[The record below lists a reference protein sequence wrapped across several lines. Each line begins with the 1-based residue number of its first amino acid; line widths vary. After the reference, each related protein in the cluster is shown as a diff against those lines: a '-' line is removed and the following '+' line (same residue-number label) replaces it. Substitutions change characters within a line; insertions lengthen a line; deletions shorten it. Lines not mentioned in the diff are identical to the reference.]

1 MPTMGLS
8 KPNAITPISDPVHG
22 RIDLTIFDRDL
33 VDHRYFQRLHFI
45 LQNSVNYVSFPGN
58 KNSRFPHSLGVAHF
72 SSKMFVNGLN
82 NSDTASLRAFLDI
95 AADFLVRLDKTLPNS
110 SRTGLVGDDSETSNF
125 ERYNNAYQTTI
136 EGRSGFMHVPLA
148 AAINSTSVSRAQKCG
163 TGKIKLPAGFV
174 VDTLWQAIRL
184 YGLVHDI
191 GHLPMSHAFETAVE
205 YLPQTIR
212 LLGADANLVK
222 TTKMLSIVRRKH
234 FTGLTNNTEKYFSD
248 FANLLDVDIKE
259 IRTVSRD
266 KQLHETR
273 GISLYNIFISK
284 YSKPS
289 ACFDSRCSEDIDK
302 YGLFIHHLT
311 LSIILS
317 PAVSPSKSQR
327 GQKKSTVSA
336 HKFSFLFA
344 VRQIVDGE
352 VDGDRID
359 YTIRDS
365 QEAGLETGI
374 FDCDRIADFSLM
386 TASPDPAVFA
396 FGFFHRALPAIEQF
410 FEARYQ
416 CYKYQIFH
424 RTTVRSNKCV
434 EELISTI
441 LSFAFIYPNSQFATI
456 VDRYGYVSRKKSKI
470 IDLLPVVL
478 DFIEKIDDSTLRSLL
493 FEVKEVSTDITEQN
507 RLKQQNDG
515 SYELSQ
521 VIRHMADVVLFRD
534 FSKICTVFKEESLA
548 SLIES
553 ATGSTP
559 SAESVK
565 KFAVAYIPYFDDF
578 VFELRRSVWTRSIDE
593 TGIPILIFAAEI
605 TARVF
610 EAGIDTESGELIENL
625 PFEKE
630 VWVIDSDGSREKV
643 ALKSPSLRSM
653 FRRKTD
659 DRRSYVYAVGKDMKS
674 PNSTELEI
682 VREEALKLIRTKF
695 TNLQ

>member
-8 KPNAITPISDPVHG
+8 KPNALTPISDPVHG
-22 RIDLTIFDRDL
+22 RIDLTIFDRDF

-58 KNSRFPHSLGVAHF
+58 KNSRFPHSLGVSHF
-72 SSKMFVNGLN
+72 SSKMFVNALN
-82 NSDTASLRAFLDI
+82 NSDTISLRDFLDV
-95 AADFLVRLDKTLPNS
+95 AADFLVRLEETLQDPS
-110 SRTGLVGDDSETSNF
+110 SSGLVDSDSDAPSF
-125 ERYNNAYQTTI
+125 ERYNNAYRTTI
-136 EGRSGFMHVPLA
+136 EGRSGFLHVPLA
-148 AAINSTSVSRAQKCG
+148 EAKNGATVSRSHEYG
-163 TGKIKLPAGFV
+163 TGETRLSAGFI

-184 YGLVHDI
+184 YGLVHDV
-191 GHLPMSHAFETAVE
+191 GHLPMSHAFETAVKN
-205 YLPQTIR
+205 LPQTIR
-212 LLGADANLVK
+212 SLGADADLVK
-222 TTKMLSIVRRKH
+222 TAKKLSIARRDD
-234 FTGLTNNTEKYFSD
+234 FTGLTSDTQKYFAD
-248 FANLLDVDIKE
+248 FAKLLDVDAEAIQA
-259 IRTVSRD
+259 VSRG
-266 KQLHETR
+266 KELHETR

-289 ACFDSRCSEDIDK
+289 ACFDSRCSDDIDK

-317 PAVSPSKSQR
+317 SAVSPSKSRQNK
-327 GQKKSTVSA
+327 KKSKTPA
-336 HKFSFLFA
+336 HRFSFLFA
-344 VRQIVDGE
+344 MRQIVDGE

-365 QEAGLETGI
+365 QEAGLEAGV

-386 TASPDPAVFA
+386 TADSDPAIFA

-441 LSFAFIYPNSQFATI
+441 LSFAFIYPDSSLAEI
-456 VDRYGYVSRKKSKI
+456 VERYGYISRKKSKVV
-470 IDLLPVVL
+470 DLLPVVL

-493 FEVKEVSTDITEQN
+493 FEVKEISTDKDKQN
-507 RLKQQNDG
+507 QLKHRNDG

-534 FSKICTVFKEESLA
+534 FSKICTVFKEENLT
-548 SLIES
+548 SLITK
-553 ATGSTP
+553 ATGHTP
-559 SAESVK
+559 SVQSVK
-565 KFAVAYIPYFDDF
+565 KFTIHSIPYFDDF
-578 VFELRRSVWTRSIDE
+578 VLELRRSVWARSMKEI
-593 TGIPILIFAAEI
+593 GIPILIFAAE
-605 TARVF
+605 TNARVF
-610 EAGIDTESGELIENL
+610 EAGIDTESGDLIENL
-625 PFEKE
+625 AFEKE
-630 VWVIDSDGSREKV
+630 VWIVDSDGSREKV

-674 PNSTELEI
+674 PNSAELEI
-682 VREEALKLIRTKF
+682 VEEEALKLIRTKF